1 MSNNT
6 TCGNDMP
13 CRVLVIRL
21 KSIEDKCDRILLA
34 IEKLSVPDI
43 DQLLLSI
50 KDCAEDML
58 EQSIRHRKYI
68 ENEIGSVSVMHI
80 YRKEEP

>member
-1 MSNNT
+1 
-6 TCGNDMP
+6 MP

-80 YRKEEP
+80 CRKEEP

>member
-1 MSNNT
+1 
-6 TCGNDMP
+6 MP
-13 CRVLVIRL
+13 CRILVIRL

-34 IEKLSVPDI
+34 IGKLSVPDI

-58 EQSIRHRKYI
+58 EQSIRHRKYV
-68 ENEIGSVSVMHI
+68 EKEIGSLPVMRI